1 MARIGG
7 GASVSEALRLEG
19 NPVNETTVR
28 QWMRATP
35 EDDSRRRGRRM
46 RLGKVTEDHFA
57 ILMNWLHQKTRRTY
71 KKMADYLFEE
81 VQHAYTATQIFG
93 ALKRRHITR
102 KKINVNQ
109 LQRDENYRRS
119 FRFRFRSSH
128 LGCFLASIHKILHKR
143 LDKFLYLHI
152 CFE

>member
-19 NPVNETTVR
+19 NPVDETTVR

-35 EDDSRRRGRRM
+35 EENRRIGRRM
-46 RLGKVTEDHFA
+46 KLGKVSEDHFA
-57 ILMNWLHQKTRRTY
+57 ILMNWLHQNPRRTY

-81 VQHAYTATQIFG
+81 VQHAYTAKQIFG

-119 FRFRFRSSH
+119 FRLRFRSSH
-128 LGCFLASIHKILHKR
+128 LGS
-143 LDKFLYLHI
+143 
-152 CFE
+152 

>member
-1 MARIGG
+1 MTTSRVLKCKIMARIGG
-7 GASVSEALRLEG
+7 GASVGEALRLKG
-19 NPVNETTVR
+19 NLVNETTVR

-35 EDDSRRRGRRM
+35 EENRRIGRRM
-46 RLGKVTEDHFA
+46 KLGKVTEDHFA
-57 ILMNWLHQKTRRTY
+57 ILMNWLHQNPRRTY

-81 VQHAYTATQIFG
+81 VQHAYTAKQIFG

-128 LGCFLASIHKILHKR
+128 LGS
-143 LDKFLYLHI
+143 
-152 CFE
+152 